1 MLNKLIELIN
11 EVIEVDT
18 WDNGE
23 FIDYK
28 VNTEEIAKY
37 ITDNIFPC
45 KPGDTVW
52 LTWWWDVG
60 PLDTPISRKLQ
71 YISWDGK
78 DTQLHF
84 KDGAIFMSGIGNVV
98 FTSIEDAKQSIA
110 NRKPLVDL
118 LWKEIKK

>member
-11 EVIEVDT
+11 KVIEVDT

-45 KPGDTVW
+45 KPGDTMW
-52 LTWWWDVG
+52 FTWWWGDG
-60 PLDTPISRKLQ
+60 PVNTPVSRKVQ

-78 DTQLHF
+78 DTLIHF
-84 KDGAIFMSGIGNVV
+84 KDGAVRMSDVGDVV

-110 NRKPLVDL
+110 NRKILADL
-118 LWKEIKK
+118 CMGGGQ